1 MTLYEVR
8 AKGLYNAIDQWSFG
22 YKLNST
28 EALSSVASAFDGA
41 ISAFWTEATHGY
53 TNLCFTDVTLVQTLV
68 YTLNPSLV
76 VLDKFVTPNAKA
88 GTSANGSNTYGSSVT
103 VAQLGDNDT
112 KSDRG
117 HMSLP
122 TVDVGFLVDG
132 LYTATLQ
139 THLKNILDTFFLT
152 MRGLAGYSAVKVNT
166 HTNKQGDPPFT
177 QHVVNKYSVSNK
189 PGSARQRTRKQK
201 PTAFV
206 TGTV

>member
-8 AKGLYNAIDQWSFG
+8 ARGLYNSAQTWSFG

-41 ISAFWTEATHGY
+41 MSTFWTTATHGFE
-53 TNLCFTDVTLVQTLV
+53 NLCFTDVAMVDTVA

-76 VLDKFVTPNAKA
+76 VLDKIITPNSKV
-88 GTSANGSNTYGSSVT
+88 GTSANGSLAYGTTIT
-103 VAQLGDNDT
+103 VGMTGDNDT

-117 HMSLP
+117 HLSLP
-122 TVDVGFLVDG
+122 TPDTGFIADG
-132 LYTATLQ
+132 LYTATIQ
-139 THLKNILDTFFLT
+139 THLTTILNAFFLS

-177 QHVVNKYSVSNK
+177 QHIVNKWTVSNK

-201 PTAFV
+201 PTVFV
-206 TGTV
+206 TGTI

>member
-8 AKGLYNAIDQWSFG
+8 ARGLYNSAQTWSFG

-41 ISAFWTEATHGY
+41 MSTFWTTATHGFE
-53 TNLCFTDVTLVQTLV
+53 NLCFTDVSMVDTVA

-76 VLDKFVTPNAKA
+76 VLDKVVTPNSKT
-88 GTSANGSNTYGSSVT
+88 GTSSNGSLAYGTTIT
-103 VAQLGDNDT
+103 VGMIGDNDT

-122 TVDVGFLVDG
+122 TPDQGFIADG
-132 LYTATLQ
+132 LYTATIQ
-139 THLKNILDTFFLT
+139 THLTSILNAFFT
-152 MRGLAGYSAVKVNT
+152 SMRGLAGYSAVKVNT

-177 QHVVNKYSVSNK
+177 QHVVNKWIVSDK

-201 PTAFV
+201 PTTFV
-206 TGTV
+206 TGTI